1 MRGSQPTSPLRYYR
15 RHHKPQAHSAT
26 DATSPHRN
34 RYHDTTSPLRYRR
47 SKPTPLPTLQAH
59 SATDTTSLLR
69 CRRHKPTPLLP
80 TSHFP
85 ADATAHATATADA
98 AAHSAIDTAPWLLV
112 ASFTAIA
119 ICTDVPARIIALR
132 TPPTSFVQLFVL
144 LPVWRVLSFWHA
156 PQLTPVVCGAL
167 ISRISPSGVSESTG
181 NRRVRWGGSKGA
193 FLSPEPA
200 YAGFIWTCL
209 PPLLPALNAAYT
221 GLLSLFF
228 YIIFSHALL

>member
-26 DATSPHRN
+26 DATSPHCN

-112 ASFTAIA
+112 ASFAAIA
-119 ICTDVPARIIALR
+119 ICTDFPARTPHSSHQLR
-132 TPPTSFVQLFVL
+132 TAICTTPSVASAVL
-144 LPVWRVLSFWHA
+144 LA
-156 PQLTPVVCGAL
+156 CTPANSCGL
-167 ISRISPSGVSESTG
+167 RC
-181 NRRVRWGGSKGA
+181 
-193 FLSPEPA
+193 A
-200 YAGFIWTCL
+200 Y
-209 PPLLPALNAAYT
+209 
-221 GLLSLFF
+221 
-228 YIIFSHALL
+228 